1 MKTILSDIALP
12 QLPFSEN
19 VSVFDSHELKQT
31 APCTGCFSCWIKSPG
46 ACIFQDDIASFT
58 ASMKQSDTLYILT
71 ENVYGSYS
79 PFVKCA
85 IDRSLSYV
93 QPYFTI
99 RNHEMHHV
107 LTSPTHLQLIVIAYG
122 SENKTSFKLLFRRME
137 SIWIAGMSNVI
148 TARIVKRH
156 LSGYKP
162 CWRWP
167 FNEIRNPFRL
177 TEAIKQLQ

>member
-1 MKTILSDIALP
+1 
-12 QLPFSEN
+12 
-19 VSVFDSHELKQT
+19 
-31 APCTGCFSCWIKSPG
+31 
-46 ACIFQDDIASFT
+46 
-58 ASMKQSDTLYILT
+58 MKQSDTLYILT

-122 SENKTSFKLLFRRME
+122 SENEQEKECQS
-137 SIWIAGMSNVI
+137 SCPNVFPFHKKNLPD
-148 TARIVKRH
+148 AAANRI
-156 LSGYKP
+156 
-162 CWRWP
+162 
-167 FNEIRNPFRL
+167 N
-177 TEAIKQLQ
+177 TEADWFNI

>member
-19 VSVFDSHELKQT
+19 VSVFDTYELKQT
-31 APCTGCFSCWIKSPG
+31 APCTGCFSCWIKTPG
-46 ACIFQDDIASFT
+46 ACIFKDDIAPFT

-122 SENKTSFKLLFRRME
+122 SDDVQEQTDLDALVQANGINMDCKEVQCYHCVGKPEALALLQTLE
-137 SIWIAGMSNVI
+137 GGISI
-148 TARIVKRH
+148 
-156 LSGYKP
+156 
-162 CWRWP
+162 
-167 FNEIRNPFRL
+167 
-177 TEAIKQLQ
+177 

>member
-1 MKTILSDIALP
+1 
-12 QLPFSEN
+12 
-19 VSVFDSHELKQT
+19 
-31 APCTGCFSCWIKSPG
+31 
-46 ACIFQDDIASFT
+46 
-58 ASMKQSDTLYILT
+58 MKQSDTLYILT

-122 SENKTSFKLLFRRME
+122 SENE
-137 SIWIAGMSNVI
+137 QEQNVLQ
-148 TARIVKRH
+148 ALVQANGVNMDCRYVQCHHCADSERH

>member
-107 LTSPTHLQLIVIAYG
+107 LTSPTHLQLIVIA
-122 SENKTSFKLLFRRME
+122 
-137 SIWIAGMSNVI
+137 
-148 TARIVKRH
+148 
-156 LSGYKP
+156 
-162 CWRWP
+162 
-167 FNEIRNPFRL
+167 
-177 TEAIKQLQ
+177 

>member
-19 VSVFDSHELKQT
+19 VSVFDTHELKQT

-46 ACIFQDDIASFT
+46 ACIFKDDIAPFT
-58 ASMKQSDTLYILT
+58 ASLKQSDTLYILT

-107 LTSPTHLQLIVIAYG
+107 LTSHTHLQLIVIAYG
-122 SENKTSFKLLFRRME
+122 GENEQEQNVLQALVQTNGINMDCRYVQCHHCADSEKAL
-137 SIWIAGMSNVI
+137 
-148 TARIVKRH
+148 
-156 LSGYKP
+156 
-162 CWRWP
+162 
-167 FNEIRNPFRL
+167 IR
-177 TEAIKQLQ
+177 LQTMLEVAV

>member
-85 IDRSLSYV
+85 IDRSLS
-93 QPYFTI
+93 
-99 RNHEMHHV
+99 
-107 LTSPTHLQLIVIAYG
+107 
-122 SENKTSFKLLFRRME
+122 
-137 SIWIAGMSNVI
+137 
-148 TARIVKRH
+148 
-156 LSGYKP
+156 
-162 CWRWP
+162 
-167 FNEIRNPFRL
+167 
-177 TEAIKQLQ
+177 